1 MIKNFYEYIQLY
13 SIPSELRSD
22 CNSITVVN
30 VGTSVAFIDGLA
42 IAVGNQYVSQG
53 NENELNTTKYRLSF
67 DNFGDNQV
75 LVIRKIYK

>member
-1 MIKNFYEYIQLY
+1 MINFYEYLQLY
-13 SIPSELRSD
+13 SIPSELRAD

-42 IAVGNQYVSQG
+42 IAVGDQYISLG

-67 DNFGDNQV
+67 DNLGDNQV